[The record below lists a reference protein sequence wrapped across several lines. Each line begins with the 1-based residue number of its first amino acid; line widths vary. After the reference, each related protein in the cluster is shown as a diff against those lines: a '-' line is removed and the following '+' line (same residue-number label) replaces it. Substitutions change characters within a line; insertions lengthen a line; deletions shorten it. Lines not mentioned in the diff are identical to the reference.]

1 MESVVCSVI
10 FGIVRDLNGNSVTQA
25 RVYFTDGPVPWS
37 DIATLTDS
45 DGTFSLSAPS
55 AGTYEIECVADG
67 FIPTVATVK
76 VTGDKETHLEIYL
89 ST

>member
-1 MESVVCSVI
+1 VCKVI
-10 FGIVRDLNGNSVTQA
+10 SGIVRDLHGNPVAQA

-45 DGTFSLSAPS
+45 DGAFSLSAPS

-67 FIPTVATVK
+67 FMPTAARVT
-76 VTGDKETHLEIYL
+76 VTGDKEIHLEIWL
-89 ST
+89 RT